1 MGSWRKFLPQQVA
14 AAADTGTG
22 DESGPAREATTGGGD
37 DSIAAMERVVRDLV
51 ADGCA
56 SGSTIAT
63 IGGSSGKRARPEAD
77 SQPTRAQS
85 RRAAEVRGGTTRS
98 FVKSAQVLNEGPVVA
113 GLFMPTQQQQPPENG
128 AGQRQEC
135 ASASSPVPSV
145 APEQGEPPGDGCGPP
160 KRKSWADII
169 AEKLAAKQQQPAA
182 SAGLQT
188 TDVPTLSQISAH
200 LPIIILWHSQNW

>member
-113 GLFMPTQQQQPPENG
+113 GLFMPTQQQQQQPPENG

-169 AEKLAAKQQQPAA
+169 AEKLAAK
-182 SAGLQT
+182 SAGLQTT

-200 LPIIILWHSQNW
+200 